1 MAIRRP
7 VGEITRGTTN
17 PNRLRRVDRFICN
30 QAALR
35 QHSNPLVVDLGFGAN
50 PTTTLE
56 LLHRIKQVNGNTK
69 VLGIEIDRERV
80 EKAKPFENKDLL
92 FQLGGFEVPI
102 PEELNRKEVTLIRAM
117 NVLRQYDEDQV
128 APAWKLMQERLEPDG
143 LIVEGTCD
151 EIGRLASWVTL
162 SKYSPISLTLSYRLI
177 GLQTPS
183 TVAERLPKALIH
195 HNVAGEKIHKF
206 LTDLDLAWSNN
217 AGLSVFS
224 PTQRFTAVCY
234 QLLGMGWPIKAEPK
248 RWKLGELTVDW
259 KAVSASS

>member
-1 MAIRRP
+1 MRRP

-17 PNRLRRVDRFICN
+17 PNRLRRVDRYICN
-30 QAALR
+30 QAVLR
-35 QHSNPLVVDLGFGAN
+35 QSRNPLVVDLGFGAN

-56 LLHRIKQVNGNTK
+56 LLSRLKQVNNQVT

-80 EKAKPFENKDLL
+80 EKAKPFANQDLH
-92 FQLGGFEVPI
+92 FQLGGFEIPI
-102 PEELNRKEVTLIRAM
+102 PDNLSQKDLTVIRAM
-117 NVLRQYDEDQV
+117 NVLRQYDEEQV
-128 APAWKLMQERLEPDG
+128 LPAWNLMQERLQPDG

-151 EIGRLASWVTL
+151 EIGRLASWITL
-162 SKYSPISLTLSYRLI
+162 SKSGPISLTLSYRLL

-206 LTDLDLAWSNN
+206 LNDLDLAWLNN

-248 RWKLGELTVDW
+248 RWKLGEITVDW
-259 KAVSASS
+259 NAVSAFS